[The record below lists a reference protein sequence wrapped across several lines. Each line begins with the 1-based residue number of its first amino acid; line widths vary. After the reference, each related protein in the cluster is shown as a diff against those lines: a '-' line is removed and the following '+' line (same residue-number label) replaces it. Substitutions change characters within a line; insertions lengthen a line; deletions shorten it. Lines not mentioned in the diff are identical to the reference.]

1 MIKKN
6 LNSKDIIDVIF
17 KENDEKAFNE
27 TFYFMRTLISD
38 NDDVIKRNLN
48 IKFEE
53 HFSDEN
59 ESISTLIDILEI
71 IQMML
76 NDFEKLKI
84 LKHNNLDDHINQEIL
99 KHDRQYSKYIIFIEK
114 LERKKFSFFNI
125 DSLGNEIIAEICFLF
140 LSKIFIKEINE
151 LESIINDYE
160 TEIIKNI
167 IYEEL
172 ASKLRDICKLFK
184 KNFKT
189 IPFKLTQL
197 IEKNLSRKENLNNLT
212 LEEIKNILVNLL
224 TKFDEPLNCEK
235 LTLEELL
242 FYHQNIDNQ

>member
-1 MIKKN
+1 MNLAKDKIQKKITEIRDQLKLIFNDGMIKKN

-125 DSLGNEIIAEICFLF
+125 DSLGEIQAEIDA
-140 LSKIFIKEINE
+140 SMPRHRAIKPCNDEDGDVGG
-151 LESIINDYE
+151 DYE
-160 TEIIKNI
+160 H
-167 IYEEL
+167 
-172 ASKLRDICKLFK
+172 F
-184 KNFKT
+184 
-189 IPFKLTQL
+189 
-197 IEKNLSRKENLNNLT
+197 
-212 LEEIKNILVNLL
+212 
-224 TKFDEPLNCEK
+224 
-235 LTLEELL
+235 
-242 FYHQNIDNQ
+242 